1 MTIPFKYV
9 LWLYVHN
16 SLLVP
21 RIFLIFLFLGM
32 AWGQNDTGLEVITLK
47 SGDVLRGQIVNAS
60 FTSVTLKKVDDGKT
74 IEISRDDI
82 DNISTPFS
90 RGEVEASVKSTMS
103 SSTHLYNAGN
113 KLENYVIYTIIG
125 TILNVSSLYFIAQ
138 ASKDGESP
146 SKGIILSLAG
156 SAMSFF
162 GTLQV
167 GNAGE
172 DLKRASSKMKSEKDD

>member
-1 MTIPFKYV
+1 MTKY
-9 LWLYVHN
+9 LI
-16 SLLVP
+16 LLVH
-21 RIFLIFLFLGM
+21 RIFPIFLFIGL
-32 AWGQNDTGLEVITLK
+32 AWGQDDTGLEVITLK
-47 SGDVLRGQIVNAS
+47 SGAVLKGEIINAS
-60 FTSVTLKKVDDGKT
+60 FTSVTLKKANDGKT

-113 KLENYVIYTIIG
+113 KLENYVLYAVIG
-125 TILNVSSLYFIAQ
+125 TILNVSGLYFIAQ

-146 SKGIILSLAG
+146 SRGIILSLAG

-172 DLKRASSKMKSEKDD
+172 DLKRASSKMKSEKGE

>member
-1 MTIPFKYV
+1 MTKH
-9 LWLYVHN
+9 LT
-16 SLLVP
+16 LL
-21 RIFLIFLFLGM
+21 LFIGL
-32 AWGQNDTGLEVITLK
+32 AWGQDDTGLEVITLK
-47 SGDVLRGQIVNAS
+47 FGAVLKGEIINAS
-60 FTSVTLKKVDDGKT
+60 FTSVTLKKANDGKT

-113 KLENYVIYTIIG
+113 KLENYVLYAVIG
-125 TILNVSSLYFIAQ
+125 TILNVSGLYFIAQ

-146 SKGIILSLAG
+146 SRGIILSLAG

-172 DLKRASSKMKSEKDD
+172 DLKKASSKMKSEKDD